1 MSVKRVYLA
10 GPIAGLNHS
19 EATYNWRKDVYKKL
33 SGEHWTEHDSSAYAT
48 RIECYSPMRGKK
60 FLADMMG
67 DNKLGTHAYHQ
78 QAIST
83 PNAIVGRDREDVK
96 QADLIFMNLLGAKE
110 RSIGTI
116 VEMGWADAFR
126 VPVLLCMEKEGNIHE
141 HLFMRQMATYVVDN
155 VDEGV
160 FIAKHFLIPGL
171 D

>member
-1 MSVKRVYLA
+1 MKKRVYLA
-10 GPIAGLNHS
+10 GPIAGLNH
-19 EATYNWRKDVYKKL
+19 EQATYNWRKEVYEKL
-33 SGEHWTEHDSSAYAT
+33 SGEHWVSSNDSSMHSV
-48 RIECYSPMRGKK
+48 IVDCYSPMRGKK
-60 FLADMMG
+60 FLAEMMG

-78 QAIST
+78 QPIST
-83 PNAIVGRDREDVK
+83 PNAIVGRDREDVRR
-96 QADLIFMNLLGAKE
+96 ADLIFMNLMGAKE

-155 VDEGV
+155 ITDGI
-160 FIAKHFLIPGL
+160 FIAKHFLLPGL